1 MLCRLA
7 FAVAAAA
14 ALPAHAVPEA
24 SLPARYE
31 AEIAPFAA
39 GSESGS
45 FKGSGDASVAFR
57 VFRTS
62 GSVRGGIVLLPGY
75 SESYTKYG
83 ELAFDLT
90 QAGFDLFV
98 IDHRGMGHSQRLS
111 PNPQIVHVQSF
122 DEYVADAELF
132 VRHVV
137 SARQRGP
144 LFLLGH
150 SMGGLVGSV
159 LLGRTTAFKAAA
171 FSAPLYELDTRAF
184 PEWLAYLA
192 VSFNVWRGVGAD
204 YAPGRKDFD
213 PKTYQPEE
221 SWTTT
226 SLTRAKLQQAQW
238 LGEPTLVQGGPSNQ
252 WVREAILASWQR
264 EELAAKVDVP
274 LLILAA
280 ENERF
285 VKLPGQQSFCG
296 RAKQC
301 KLVPVGRGSRHE
313 LLMERDEI
321 RDEVL
326 KQILAHFGA

>member
-1 MLCRLA
+1 LLYRLA
-7 FAVAAAA
+7 FAVGVVA

-31 AEIAPFAA
+31 AEILPFAA
-39 GSESGS
+39 SSESGS

-57 VFRTS
+57 VFRTG
-62 GSVRGGIVLLPGY
+62 GSVRGSIVLLPGY
-75 SESYTKYG
+75 TESYTKYG

-90 QAGFDLFV
+90 QAGFDLFAM
-98 IDHRGMGHSQRLS
+98 DHRGMGHSQRLAA
-111 PNPQIVHVQSF
+111 NPQIVHVQSF
-122 DEYVADAELF
+122 DDYVADAELF

-137 SARQRGP
+137 SPRQRGP

-150 SMGGLVGSV
+150 SMGGLVGSG

-171 FSAPLYELDTRAF
+171 FSAPLYEMDTRSF

-204 YAPGRKDFD
+204 YAPGRTDFD
-213 PKTYQPEE
+213 PKTYLPEE

-226 SLTRAKLQQAQW
+226 SLARAKLQQAQW
-238 LGEPTLVQGGPSNQ
+238 LAEPILVQGGPSNQ
-252 WVREAILASWQR
+252 WVREAILATWQR
-264 EELAAKVDVP
+264 DELAAKVGVP
-274 LLILAA
+274 VLILAA
-280 ENERF
+280 EDERY
-285 VKLPGQQSFCG
+285 VKPAGQQDFCE

-301 KLVPVGRGSRHE
+301 KLVPIGRGSRHE